1 MPRAEVISIGD
12 ADPVLYAPLTDAAV
26 TAYHAIQTT
35 LHRLKPGTSA
45 ALIGI
50 GGLGSY
56 GVQFVKL
63 LSAARVFALD
73 TAPERLATARDLG
86 ADETIL
92 FDDDMDGAT
101 AAQKVSELTEGRGVD
116 VIVDFVGSA
125 ATLKFAAA
133 VSRPRGKIVLV
144 GLFGG
149 TVTLGWGLFAT
160 SCEFA
165 ISLGSTRQDLR
176 EVCELVK
183 AGKVRVD
190 YQRFGFDEI
199 QKAYDE
205 LRAGNLV
212 GRAVIVFP
220 DAAEASE

>member
-1 MPRAEVISIGD
+1 M
-12 ADPVLYAPLTDAAV
+12 
-26 TAYHAIQTT
+26 
-35 LHRLKPGTSA
+35 
-45 ALIGI
+45 
-50 GGLGSY
+50 
-56 GVQFVKL
+56 
-63 LSAARVFALD
+63 
-73 TAPERLATARDLG
+73 
-86 ADETIL
+86 
-92 FDDDMDGAT
+92 
-101 AAQKVSELTEGRGVD
+101 SELTKGRGVD
-116 VIVDFVGSA
+116 VIIDFVGSA
-125 ATLKFAAA
+125 ATLQFAAA
-133 VSRPRGKIVLV
+133 VSRPRGEIILV

-190 YQRFGFDEI
+190 QRLFGFHEI

-212 GRAVIVFP
+212 GRAVIVLADP
-220 DAAEASE
+220 VESST